1 MSSDDG
7 HSSSLPCVTQSSTN
21 LLKLKISFSGN
32 KVQGHSD
39 VAGNEVNSES
49 VITEVTSRNLYLVLT
64 ELHNQL
70 VRRDPRRI
78 FANPVTDDIAAG
90 YSETISH
97 PMDLGTISNRLIS
110 RACYKSVTDYLADVT
125 LMCNNAMVYNPPD
138 TIYYQRARKL
148 QSFCRKQFTVSF
160 LKKLCNQ
167 LGLKAGLTNAEIGE
181 SFLNEEQQRNQFD
194 SAGSRRSRSCDNG
207 LRSSSRL
214 TPSSVDSPG
223 KDWYLVTSSDS
234 VTGSRL
240 TMARSA
246 VVGESGRVEPT
257 DTNRHPLTTSTP
269 DTSSKFSVKSSI
281 QTQVIGFLRY
291 VFAAKL
297 THVFCM
303 TSVLTY
309 Y

>member
-32 KVQGHSD
+32 KGTFSRSFPLYFLSVQGHSD

-49 VITEVTSRNLYLVLT
+49 VLTEVTSRNLYLVLT

-138 TIYYQRARKL
+138 TIYYQRARK
-148 QSFCRKQFTVSF
+148 VSF
-160 LKKLCNQ
+160 
-167 LGLKAGLTNAEIGE
+167 
-181 SFLNEEQQRNQFD
+181 
-194 SAGSRRSRSCDNG
+194 
-207 LRSSSRL
+207 
-214 TPSSVDSPG
+214 SVAM
-223 KDWYLVTSSDS
+223 LVIIS
-234 VTGSRL
+234 
-240 TMARSA
+240 
-246 VVGESGRVEPT
+246 
-257 DTNRHPLTTSTP
+257 TNRL
-269 DTSSKFSVKSSI
+269 K
-281 QTQVIGFLRY
+281 
-291 VFAAKL
+291 
-297 THVFCM
+297 HV
-303 TSVLTY
+303 T
-309 Y
+309 